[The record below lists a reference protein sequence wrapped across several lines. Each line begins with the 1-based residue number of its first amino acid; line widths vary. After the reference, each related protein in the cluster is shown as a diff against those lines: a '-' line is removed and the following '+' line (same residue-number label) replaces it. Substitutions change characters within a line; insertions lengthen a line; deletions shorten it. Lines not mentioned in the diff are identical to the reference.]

1 MRRITFIT
9 GNRGKYEEVRRIL
22 EPIGYEV
29 VQKKIPY
36 PEIQAGTLEE
46 VARFG
51 AEWLAERVEGDFIID
66 DSGLFIHALG
76 GFPGVYSAY
85 VYRTLGCEGI
95 LKLMDGVEDRR
106 AEFRAVF
113 ALRLGGEIHIFAG
126 VCPGRIAGEMR
137 GTGGFGYDPI
147 FVPEG
152 EVRTFAEMSTEEKNS
167 LSHRGRAVRALG
179 EYLKGCVRPTR
190 RTSPPCWRGS

>member
-1 MRRITFIT
+1 VRRITFIT

-51 AEWLAERVEGDFIID
+51 AAWLAERVEGDFIID

-95 LKLMDGVEDRR
+95 LKLMDGVGDRR

-126 VCPGRIAGEMR
+126 VCLGRIAGEMR

-152 EVRTFAEMSTEEKNS
+152 EERTFAEMSTEEKNR
-167 LSHRGRAVRALG
+167 LSHRGRAVCALA
-179 EYLKGCVRPTR
+179 EYLKGCV
-190 RTSPPCWRGS
+190 